1 MRTLTEADVV
11 QAFREEH
18 ARRLAELAKDVDVV
32 FGTKDGGQR
41 NVLSSDLKLRHKK
54 TGLLYTVDSVG
65 TKDTIMRTPEGKKF
79 LVHNGE
85 LEQEYELA

>member
-1 MRTLTEADVV
+1 MKTLRESDVV
-11 QAFREEH
+11 RVMREVAAE
-18 ARRLAELAKDVDVV
+18 RLAELAKDVDVV

-85 LEQEYELA
+85 LEDSYELA